1 VKGLVIG
8 ENLAS
13 NRYIIAAPTVTLF
26 LIMVMTSYS
35 VLAYAVQGDED
46 KPSSDTMF
54 FRVLKGDLN
63 VCSPNYQYNITVCQM
78 VMKDEEL
85 STGVEEVTNDTHANN
100 AMNTTNSTNSTSYPP
115 LSTNPEMVM
124 NEEQL
129 QASLSNSSLNT
140 PKGIESVSQNDTSN
154 SLSNDTQVNDIGKVY
169 VDEYPQYEP
178 LVIEQPLEEKIFI
191 DNSLERPWSSNQQ
204 PLFTNNQTVSNGVH
218 DIEEAVPSK
227 NGLQQQDNHEDS
239 VSAKESSSLE
249 DSIDNP
255 KADTSNSYSSIPTG
269 MSLPLGN

>member
-1 VKGLVIG
+1 MKGLGIG
-8 ENLAS
+8 EKLAS
-13 NRYIIAAPTVTLF
+13 NRYIIAASIVTLF
-26 LIMVMTSYS
+26 LIMVMSSYS
-35 VLAYAVQGDED
+35 VLAYAVQGNED

-54 FRVLKGDLN
+54 FRILKGDLN

-85 STGVEEVTNDTHANN
+85 STSAGQVTNNTHPNN

-129 QASLSNSSLNT
+129 QALLSNSSLNT
-140 PKGIESVSQNDTSN
+140 PKGVESVSQNDTGTTLN
-154 SLSNDTQVNDIGKVY
+154 NDTQVNDIGKIY

-178 LVIEQPLEEKIFI
+178 LVSEQPLEEKIFI
-191 DNSLERPWSSNQQ
+191 DNSLERPWSNNQQ
-204 PLFTNNQTVSNGVH
+204 PLFMNNQTLSNGVH
-218 DIEEAVPSK
+218 DIEEPVPSK
-227 NGLQQQDNHEDS
+227 NDLQQQNNHQDS
-239 VSAKESSSLE
+239 VSANESSSLE

-255 KADTSNSYSSIPTG
+255 KADTSNSYSSIPIG
-269 MSLPLGN
+269 MSLPPRN

>member
-85 STGVEEVTNDTHANN
+85 STSMEEVTNDIHANN

-140 PKGIESVSQNDTSN
+140 PKGVESVSQNDTSN

-191 DNSLERPWSSNQQ
+191 DNSLERPWSNNQQ
-204 PLFTNNQTVSNGVH
+204 PLFMNNQTVSNGVH
-218 DIEEAVPSK
+218 DIEEPVPSK

-239 VSAKESSSLE
+239 VSANESSSLE

-255 KADTSNSYSSIPTG
+255 KADTSNSYSSIPIG
-269 MSLPLGN
+269 MSLPLEN

>member
-1 VKGLVIG
+1 MKGLVTG
-8 ENLAS
+8 KKLAS
-13 NRYIIAAPTVTLF
+13 NRYVIAASTVTLF
-26 LIMVMTSYS
+26 LIMVMLNYS
-35 VLAYAVQGDED
+35 VLAYAVQGEEDE
-46 KPSSDTMF
+46 PSSDTMF
-54 FRVLKGDLN
+54 FRILKGDLN

-85 STGVEEVTNDTHANN
+85 STSVEEVTNNTRANN
-100 AMNTTNSTNSTSYPP
+100 AMNTTNSTNSTRYPP

-129 QASLSNSSLNT
+129 QALLSNSSLTT
-140 PKGIESVSQNDTSN
+140 PKGIESVSQNDTN
-154 SLSNDTQVNDIGKVY
+154 TSLNNDTRVNDIGKIY

-204 PLFTNNQTVSNGVH
+204 PLFMNNQTDSNGVH
-218 DIEEAVPSK
+218 DIEEPVLPK
-227 NGLQQQDNHEDS
+227 NGLQQQDNQQDS
-239 VSAKESSSLE
+239 VSANESSSLE

-255 KADTSNSYSSIPTG
+255 KADTSNSYSSIPIG
-269 MSLPLGN
+269 MSLPLRN